1 MSSLS
6 LAATHLF
13 SPMTL
18 CFVLGA
24 VAAALRSDLKLPDAA
39 FTTLSI
45 YLMLAIGMK
54 GGADLVSAPAGD
66 ILFPALLAIG
76 LALLIPLWAYA
87 VLRRVLGLGTIDA
100 AALAA
105 HYGSVSAVTFLAV
118 LVYLDGAGIG
128 YEPYVTALL
137 AIMEVPAIIVAL
149 LLAGSGTSRQGLGHV
164 IARTLTSKSVVL
176 LVGGLCIG
184 AIVGREGLQPVKPL
198 FVDLFRGVLCL
209 FLLDLGIQAARQ
221 MGTLRR
227 AHAGIVLFALAAPV
241 LNGVLGLAAGWL
253 AGMSQGGAVVLAT
266 LSASASYIVAP
277 AAVRMALPEANPALY
292 LTAPLAITFP
302 FNLVLG
308 IPLFIA
314 MAGFLY

>member
-66 ILFPALLAIG
+66 ILFPALLAIA

-87 VLRRVLGLGTIDA
+87 MLRRVLGLGTIDA

-253 AGMSQGGAVVLAT
+253 GGMSQGGAVVLAT

-314 MAGFLY
+314 LAGFLY